1 MEKYTQ
7 YEQIVVATI
16 NKFDVT
22 LSINQEDSMLQ
33 SWIFNKIIYFK
44 LPLKISI
51 LILELFSSV
60 ANSKINDLT
69 INLIL

>member
-33 SWIFNKIIYFK
+33 SWIFDKFDSV
-44 LPLKISI
+44 IS
-51 LILELFSSV
+51 
-60 ANSKINDLT
+60 
-69 INLIL
+69 